1 MHLQGFNLEILVNEQ
16 PLPEY
21 NLPINESNLKNT
33 SISYVTDS
41 LTQTKKHSDFTTYV
55 PVITPGERYT
65 VKFEAKQA
73 KPSNIIISRIFI
85 DGQSDQV
92 QHLHQQSGSRT
103 RSFFCNN
110 ERTKVYF
117 FKFSYFDKIDDLS
130 NNNNFK
136 VPFPIIKK
144 SSIQQQ
150 QKKNTYGKP
159 GSITVCFFKGI
170 IVDQDALQSKTK
182 FEIKQVK
189 FPETTDIKNIE
200 IGYTTGFDAM
210 HAKIQPATVTKIVNL
225 KPIAVL
231 HLHYRSVDW
240 FTNKRLSLPILNFNQ
255 EKKDVTNNNE
265 NTKESQEIIQVESN
279 DNVKQ
284 LKRNYEEISKDILNE
299 KECNNILKKL
309 C

>member
-1 MHLQGFNLEILVNEQ
+1 MKYKRVNNLRVDLLKYKKSMHLQGFNLEILVNEQ

-103 RSFFCNN
+103 RSFF
-110 ERTKVYF
+110 F
-117 FKFSYFDKIDDLS
+117 
-130 NNNNFK
+130 
-136 VPFPIIKK
+136 PFPIIKK

>member
-1 MHLQGFNLEILVNEQ
+1 MHLQEYSLEILVNEK

-21 NLPINESNLKNT
+21 NIPIDESNSKNT

-41 LTQTKKHSDFTTYV
+41 LTQMKNCSDFTAYV

-65 VKFEAKQA
+65 VRFEAKQA

-85 DGQSDQV
+85 DGQTDQV

-117 FKFSYFDKIDDLS
+117 FKFSYFDKPDGKT
-130 NNNNFK
+130 NNNFK
-136 VPFPIIKK
+136 VPFPVKK
-144 SSIQQQ
+144 KSIQQQ
-150 QKKNTYGKP
+150 KKYTYGKP

-170 IVDQDALQSKTK
+170 IVDQNALNSKTK
-182 FEIKQVK
+182 FEIKQVNI
-189 FPETTDIKNIE
+189 PETTDTKNIE
-200 IGYTTGFDAM
+200 INYTTGFDAM
-210 HAKIQPATVTKIVNL
+210 HAKIQPATVTKIVSL

-240 FTNKRLSLPILNFNQ
+240 FANKRLSLPILNFDQ
-255 EKKDVTNNNE
+255 EKKNISNNE
-265 NTKESQEIIQVESN
+265 ITKESQIKNN

-284 LKRNYEEISKDILNE
+284 LKRSYDEISKNSENE
-299 KECNNILKKL
+299 CINNNILKKFNAE
-309 C
+309 